1 MFWSGIRR
9 TRAPSEEKPAHGKP
23 ERRSRRPGP
32 ARIPARVRHRP
43 GVRHRA
49 ARPRR
54 GRRPAHLAQERGA
67 RISRRVAPEGVSPL
81 AHHDG
86 APLGERHSRPDRL
99 RRDLVL
105 LRPEVEGGRSEEPRR
120 GRSQAPRDLREARNS
135 ARGARR
141 ARGRRGRRGLRQRL
155 RRHHLQ
161 GQAGRAG
168 HRLLL
173 VLRSG
178 ARAPG
183 ARGAV
188 PRHRG
193 PVHRQ
198 LLRLAQLRGLQRR
211 LVLLHPQGRA
221 LPDGAVHLLPDQRGK
236 DRPVRTHPRRRGRG
250 ELRELPGGVHRPGAR
265 REPAPRRG
273 GRAGRAGRRGDQVL
287 DGAELVPGRRARRR
301 RHLQLRHQARGLPGR
316 PVEDLVDPGRDR
328 LGHHLEVP
336 ELHPARRRL
345 GGRVLLRG
353 ASATCASRR
362 TPARR

>member
-1 MFWSGIRR
+1 METPNAEVDALVRREYRHGFVTDLESDTVPPGLDEDVIR
-9 TRAPSEEKPAHGKP
+9 
-23 ERRSRRPGP
+23 
-32 ARIPARVRHRP
+32 
-43 GVRHRA
+43 
-49 ARPRR
+49 
-54 GRRPAHLAQERGA
+54 L
-67 RISRRVAPEGVSPL
+67 ISRKKREPEFLVEWRL
-81 AHHDG
+81 KAY
-86 APLGERHSRPDRL
+86 RHWLTMSEPGWANVTHASDRL

-105 LRPEVEGGRSEEPRR
+105 LRPEIEGRRPEEPRR
-120 GRSQAPRDLREARNS
+120 GRSEAPRDVREARNP

-155 RRHHLQ
+155 RRHHVQ

-173 VLRSG
+173 VLRGG

-193 PVHRQ
+193 AVHRQ

-221 LPDGAVHLLPDQRGK
+221 LPDGAVHLLPDQRGQ
-236 DRPVRTHPRRRGRG
+236 DRTVRTHPRHRGRG

-273 GRAGRAGRRGDQVL
+273 GRARRTGRRGDQVL
-287 DGAELVPGRRARRR
+287 DGAELVSRATSTGSAASTTSSPSAATAGATGRRS
-301 RHLQLRHQARGLPGR
+301 PGPR
-316 PVEDLVDPGRDR
+316 SR
-328 LGHHLEVP
+328 
-336 ELHPARRRL
+336 PARPSPGSTRAASCAATTRWA
-345 GGRVLLRG
+345 RSTPWR
-353 ASATCASRR
+353 SATCASRR